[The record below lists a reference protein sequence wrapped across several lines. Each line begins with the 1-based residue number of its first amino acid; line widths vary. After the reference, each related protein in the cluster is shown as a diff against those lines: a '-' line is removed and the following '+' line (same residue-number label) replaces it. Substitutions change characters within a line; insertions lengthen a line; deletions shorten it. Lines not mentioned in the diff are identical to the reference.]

1 MKKQW
6 MPKEPLKA
14 QKTEPKEDKEQ
25 RPEEG
30 SAGSAGMA
38 GLHHAIGNQAVQ
50 RLIAQ
55 RNGTGPT
62 ELDQET
68 AGRIDRA
75 RSGGQPLEGSVQQE
89 MGQAMGYD
97 FQGVRAHTSPEA
109 NDLSRTLGA
118 KAFTTGQ
125 DIFFREGTYDPAS
138 TAGRELIA
146 HELTH
151 VVQQGTGQVQGG
163 SRMMVNAP
171 GDVHEQQADASAHAA
186 TNAGVQRQE
195 EEELVQAQDE
205 REDED
210 VLQMQEDPEEE
221 LAQAQPEEEEELMQ
235 MQEEDEEELVQP
247 QPEEEEEDE
256 LVQPQS
262 EEEEEEEALEP

>member
-14 QKTEPKEDKEQ
+14 QKAEPKEEKEQ
-25 RPEEG
+25 RSEEG
-30 SAGSAGMA
+30 SAGSVGMA

-55 RNGTGPT
+55 RNGPGPT
-62 ELDQET
+62 ELDEKT
-68 AGRIDRA
+68 ADRIGRA
-75 RSGGQPLEGSVQQE
+75 RSGGQALDPSVQAE
-89 MGQAMGYD
+89 MGEAMGYD
-97 FQGVRAHTSPEA
+97 FADVRAHTSPEA
-109 NDLSRTLGA
+109 DDLNRELGA

-125 DIFFREGTYDPAS
+125 DVFFREGAYDPAS

-195 EEELVQAQDE
+195 EEELVQAQED
-205 REDED
+205 RE
-210 VLQMQEDPEEE
+210 EEE
-221 LAQAQPEEEEELMQ
+221 LAQAQPEEKDELMQ
-235 MQEEDEEELVQP
+235 MQA
-247 QPEEEEEDE
+247 EEEEEEEEE
-256 LVQPQS
+256 LIQPQT
-262 EEEEEEEALEP
+262 EEEEEEALEA

>member
-14 QKTEPKEDKEQ
+14 QKAEPKEGKEQ
-25 RPEEG
+25 RSTDGTASSP
-30 SAGSAGMA
+30 GMA

-55 RNGTGPT
+55 RNGQGPT

-75 RSGGQPLEGSVQQE
+75 RSGGQTLDPSVQEE
-89 MGQAMGYD
+89 MGEAMGYD
-97 FQGVRAHTSPEA
+97 FGEVRAHNSPEA
-109 NDLSRTLGA
+109 DDLSRRLGA

-125 DIFFREGTYDPAS
+125 DVFFRQGAYDPGS

-163 SRMMVNAP
+163 SRMTVNAP
-171 GDVHEQQADASAHAA
+171 GDVHEQRADTSARAA
-186 TNAGVQRQE
+186 TGGGLQRQE
-195 EEELVQAQDE
+195 EEELVQAQE
-205 REDED
+205 ELPEEEL
-210 VLQMQEDPEEE
+210 VQAQELPEEEE
-221 LAQAQPEEEEELMQ
+221 LAQAQT
-235 MQEEDEEELVQP
+235 
-247 QPEEEEEDE
+247 EEEEDE
-256 LVQPQS
+256 FVQAQVS
-262 EEEEEEEALEP
+262 EEEEEEEEVQA

>member
-14 QKTEPKEDKEQ
+14 QKAEPKKEKEQ
-25 RPEEG
+25 RPAEG

-55 RNGTGPT
+55 RNGSGPT
-62 ELDQET
+62 ELDEET

-75 RSGGQPLEGSVQQE
+75 RSGGQALDGAVQEE

-97 FQGVRAHTSPEA
+97 FANVRAHTSPEA
-109 NDLSRTLGA
+109 DDLSRELGA

-125 DIFFREGTYDPAS
+125 DVFFREGTYDPAS

-163 SRMMVNAP
+163 SRMTVNAP
-171 GDVHEQQADASAHAA
+171 GDVHERQADASAHAA

-195 EEELVQAQDE
+195 DEELVQAQ
-205 REDED
+205 
-210 VLQMQEDPEEE
+210 EDPEEE
-221 LAQAQPEEEEELMQ
+221 ELVQAQPEEEEEPVQ
-235 MQEEDEEELVQP
+235 MQEEQEEEELEEEELVQA
-247 QPEEEEEDE
+247 
-256 LVQPQS
+256 QS
-262 EEEEEEEALEP
+262 DEEEEEEWIEP

>member
-14 QKTEPKEDKEQ
+14 QKAEPKEEKEQ
-25 RPEEG
+25 RPAEG

-55 RNGTGPT
+55 RNGPGPT
-62 ELDQET
+62 ELDDET

-75 RSGGQPLEGSVQQE
+75 RSGGQALDGAVQEE

-97 FQGVRAHTSPEA
+97 FAGVRAHTSPEA
-109 NDLSRTLGA
+109 DDLSRELGA

-125 DIFFREGTYDPAS
+125 DVFFREGAYDPAS

-163 SRMMVNAP
+163 SRMTVNAP
-171 GDVHEQQADASAHAA
+171 GDVHEQRADASAHAA
-186 TNAGVQRQE
+186 TSAGVQRQE
-195 EEELVQAQDE
+195 EEELVQAQ
-205 REDED
+205 
-210 VLQMQEDPEEE
+210 EDPEEE
-221 LAQAQPEEEEELMQ
+221 DLVQAQEVPEEEDLVQAQPEEEEE
-235 MQEEDEEELVQP
+235 ELVQP
-247 QPEEEEEDE
+247 MSD
-256 LVQPQS
+256 
-262 EEEEEEEALEP
+262 EEEEEEWVEP

>member
-14 QKTEPKEDKEQ
+14 QKAEPKEDKEQ
-25 RPEEG
+25 RSEEG

-38 GLHHAIGNQAVQ
+38 GLHHTIGNQAVQ

-55 RNGTGPT
+55 RNGPGPT

-75 RSGGQPLEGSVQQE
+75 RSGGQALDGSVQKD
-89 MGQAMGYD
+89 MSQAMGYD

-109 NDLSRTLGA
+109 DDLNRALGA

-125 DIFFREGTYDPAS
+125 DIFFRKGAYDPAS

-163 SRMMVNAP
+163 SRMRVNAP
-171 GDVHEQQADASAHAA
+171 GDVHEQQADASARAA
-186 TNAGVQRQE
+186 TNVGVQRQE
-195 EEELVQAQDE
+195 EEELVQAQDQ
-205 REDED
+205 REDEEL
-210 VLQMQEDPEEE
+210 VQAQEVPEEE
-221 LAQAQPEEEEELMQ
+221 GLLQAQPEEEEEMMQ
-235 MQEEDEEELVQP
+235 MQVEDEEELVQA
-247 QPEEEEEDE
+247 
-256 LVQPQS
+256 QS
-262 EEEEEEEALEP
+262 EEEEEEETPQA